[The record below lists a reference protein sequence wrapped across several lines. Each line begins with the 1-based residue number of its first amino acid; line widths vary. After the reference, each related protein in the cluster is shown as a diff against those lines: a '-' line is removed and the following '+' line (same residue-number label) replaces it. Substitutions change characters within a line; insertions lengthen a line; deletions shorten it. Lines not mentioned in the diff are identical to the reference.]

1 MRHVLNRALLALFSS
16 LQLLSCDEALRFT
29 VVEAGGSEAAGRAG
43 GSEQVAGSSAGSR
56 SGSDAGGVAGSAGS
70 AVSEGGSLDG
80 GRGGTASS
88 GTDTGG
94 DQAGAGAG
102 GAEFWE
108 GPALYTASFSS
119 HAHPG
124 RYIQHSDA
132 NGFVTVV
139 DTGVVAE
146 RQSATFDVVPGLFDP
161 ECISLRAINLRGGF
175 FRHAGSRIYM
185 HPAQDTPLFMADATF
200 CIVPGLADP
209 TGVSFRSSNYPER
222 VIHLRGESELWID
235 DVIADDTVFASESTF
250 YREAPLSEVE

>member
-1 MRHVLNRALLALFSS
+1 MRHALNRALFALFSS
-16 LQLLSCDEALRFT
+16 LLLLSCDDALRFT
-29 VVEAGGSEAAGRAG
+29 VVEAGGSETAARAG
-43 GSEQVAGSSAGSR
+43 TEQVAGSR
-56 SGSDAGGVAGSAGS
+56 SGSDAGGALGSAGS

-94 DQAGAGAG
+94 DQANAGAA

-108 GPALYTASFSS
+108 GPPLYTASFSS

-124 RYIQHSDA
+124 QYIQYSDA
-132 NGFVTVV
+132 KGFVTVV
-139 DTGVVAE
+139 DMGVVAE

-161 ECISLRAINLRGGF
+161 QCISLRATNLRGGF

-185 HPAQDTPLFMADATF
+185 HPAQDAPLFVADATF

-235 DVIADDTVFASESTF
+235 DVIADDAVFTSEATF
-250 YREAPLSEVE
+250 YREDPLTEQE